1 MSNFEFYF
9 DTDGQVKPEQL
20 AKNRWL
26 AYLTQTDNVY
36 VNAERLERMRD
47 VSGRETVEYV
57 MRTLDVLD
65 ELFPEGKAG
74 SPEEENNYAADARQ
88 ILREV
93 LCWSEVAKGG
103 LRKEREEWRRKG
115 YPLDI
120 HNIASAEIYSDYLEV
135 SEDGDGMSAIVARTA
150 DSNIRQAI
158 YMLIRTHGLIGQ
170 SIRGEI
176 PVRHNEPLLYVREL
190 LGLTDAEMRRLVL
203 VLNECIIRGVS
214 DSLWDQVK
222 QDVTA
227 LVDRILKGD
236 LSEYSAEYRLEKL
249 CPKEIRIYRED
260 ADFFAEK
267 IFPKYELWYFE
278 SALGSFDLKQIRTIL
293 SRTLQ
298 ELEGISGNA
307 GGSENTG
314 SGGNAGSGQRVNN
327 GRGDGSGQAG
337 VQHLNFK
344 PLADSLYY
352 DYEGRRHINVYKKRI
367 IEKFLRDGDAPYVKF
382 KVWTENGTAYVDFA
396 FAAVCEKLI
405 EFCVEAE
412 RSGLLTFEK
421 SIIVLYDMFGF
432 RKDEFDRLNN
442 EDKYLQTMNDVSG
455 STKDGIIDYVV
466 GQSVVDVGSGG
477 GILLDRLEAKYPG
490 MQVIG
495 TDISANVIE
504 ALEQKKKKEGHKWS
518 VAVHNFVEKPFGK
531 KVDSIVF
538 SSILHEIFSYT
549 EGEHG
554 RFDIGSVEKAL
565 QYAYESLTPG
575 GRIIIRDGV
584 KTEGAA
590 VRKIRFKTMAGMDFF
605 RNYQADF
612 KGLTDIPEER
622 KVIAVDAAT
631 FTVIGDVN
639 LIREFLYTY
648 TWGTESYAHEVQEQF
663 GYFTLAEYR
672 AFLESLGAKVI
683 CAEEILEPG
692 YPENLNRYLTLT
704 DERDEAVE
712 YPASNCILVA
722 EKPLTARE

>member
-9 DTDGQVKPEQL
+9 DIDGQVKPDQL

-65 ELFPEGKAG
+65 FALPQGKSG
-74 SPEEENNYAADARQ
+74 SSEEENDFVMAARQ

-120 HNIASAEIYSDYLEV
+120 HNIASAEIYSDLPESSEAVYL
-135 SEDGDGMSAIVARTA
+135 
-150 DSNIRQAI
+150 
-158 YMLIRTHGLIGQ
+158 LIRTHGLIGQ
-170 SIRGEI
+170 CIRGEI
-176 PVRHNEPLLYVREL
+176 QVRHNEPLLYVREL
-190 LGLTDAEMRRLVL
+190 MGLSNTDMRRLVL
-203 VLNECIIRGVS
+203 ILNECIIRGVS
-214 DSLWDQVK
+214 DSLWDKVK

-227 LVDRILKGD
+227 LVDRILEGD

-249 CPKEIRIYRED
+249 CPKEIQIYKEE

-278 SALGSFDLKQIRTIL
+278 SALGSFDLKQIRMIL
-293 SRTLQ
+293 TRTLQ
-298 ELEGISGNA
+298 ELEGSGD
-307 GGSENTG
+307 
-314 SGGNAGSGQRVNN
+314 VH
-327 GRGDGSGQAG
+327 
-337 VQHLNFK
+337 HLNFK

-442 EDKYLQTMNDVSG
+442 EDKYLQTMNDVSA

-518 VAVHNFVEKPFGK
+518 VTIHNFVEKPFEK

-554 RFDIGSVEKAL
+554 RFDLDSVKKAL
-565 QYAYESLTPG
+565 RFAYESLTPG

-590 VRKIRFKTMAGMDFF
+590 IRKIRFKTTAGMDFF

-612 KGLTDIPEER
+612 KGLTDIPEDR
-622 KVIAVDAAT
+622 KVIAVDEAEL
-631 FTVIGDVN
+631 TVSGDVN

-672 AFLESLGAKVI
+672 AFLNSLGAKVL

-704 DERDEAVE
+704 DEQDKEVE

-722 EKPLTARE
+722 EKVS

>member
-65 ELFPEGKAG
+65 SALPEGKSG
-74 SPEEENNYAADARQ
+74 SSEEENDFVMAARQ

-120 HNIASAEIYSDYLEV
+120 HNIASAEIYSDLPESSEAVYL
-135 SEDGDGMSAIVARTA
+135 
-150 DSNIRQAI
+150 
-158 YMLIRTHGLIGQ
+158 LIRTHGLIGQ
-170 SIRGEI
+170 CIRGEI
-176 PVRHNEPLLYVREL
+176 QVRHNEPLLYVRDL
-190 LGLTDAEMRRLVL
+190 LGLTNADMHRLVL
-203 VLNECIIRGVS
+203 ILNECIIRGVS
-214 DSLWDQVK
+214 DSLWDKVK
-222 QDVTA
+222 QDVAA
-227 LVDRILKGD
+227 LVDRILEGD

-249 CPKEIRIYRED
+249 CPREIQIYKED
-260 ADFFAEK
+260 AEFFAEK

-278 SALGSFDLKQIRTIL
+278 SALGSFDLKQIRMIL
-293 SRTLQ
+293 IRTLQ
-298 ELEGISGNA
+298 ELEGSGD
-307 GGSENTG
+307 
-314 SGGNAGSGQRVNN
+314 VH
-327 GRGDGSGQAG
+327 
-337 VQHLNFK
+337 HLNFK

-367 IEKFLRDGDAPYVKF
+367 IEKCLRDGDAPYVKF

-442 EDKYLQTMNDVSG
+442 EDKYLQTMNDVSA

-477 GILLDRLEAKYPG
+477 GVLLDRLEAKYPG

-518 VAVHNFVEKPFGK
+518 VTIHNFVEKPFEK

-554 RFDIGSVEKAL
+554 RFDLDSVKKAL
-565 QYAYESLTPG
+565 RFAYESLTPG

-590 VRKIRFKTMAGMDFF
+590 IRKIRFKTTAGMDFF

-612 KGLTDIPEER
+612 KGLTDIPEDR
-622 KVIAVDAAT
+622 KVIAVDEVRL
-631 FTVIGDVN
+631 TVSGDVN

-672 AFLESLGAKVI
+672 AFLKSLGAKVL

-704 DERDEAVE
+704 DEQDKEVE

-722 EKPLTARE
+722 EKVS

>member
-9 DTDGQVKPEQL
+9 DADGQAKPEQL

-57 MRTLDVLD
+57 MRTLDVLV
-65 ELFPEGKAG
+65 EALPEPEPG
-74 SPEEENNYAADARQ
+74 SSGAENDLAVDAKQ

-120 HNIASAEIYSDYLEV
+120 HNIASAEIYSDFMES
-135 SEDGDGMSAIVARTA
+135 SE
-150 DSNIRQAI
+150 AI
-158 YMLIRTHGLIGQ
+158 YLLIRTHGLIGQ
-170 SIRGEI
+170 CIRGEI
-176 PVRHNEPLLYVREL
+176 PVRHNAPLLYVREL
-190 LGLTDAEMRRLVL
+190 LGLSNTRMRELVL

-214 DSLWDQVK
+214 DSLWNQVK
-222 QDVTA
+222 QDVTV
-227 LVDRILKGD
+227 LVDRILEGD

-249 CPKEIRIYRED
+249 CPKEIQIYRED
-260 ADFFAEK
+260 ADFFAEN
-267 IFPKYELWYFE
+267 IFRRYELWYFE
-278 SALGSFDLKQIRTIL
+278 SALGSFDLKQIRAIL
-293 SRTLQ
+293 TRTLQ
-298 ELEGISGNA
+298 ELENSG
-307 GGSENTG
+307 GNTG
-314 SGGNAGSGQRVNN
+314 SGRVEGSGQVN
-327 GRGDGSGQAG
+327 
-337 VQHLNFK
+337 VYHLNFK

-382 KVWTENGTAYVDFA
+382 KVWVENGTAYVDFS

-442 EDKYLQTMNDVSG
+442 EDKYLRTMNDVSA

-466 GQSVVDVGSGG
+466 GKSVVDVGSGG
-477 GILLDRLEAKYPG
+477 GILLDRLETKYPK
-490 MQVIG
+490 MHVIG

-504 ALEQKKKKEGHKWS
+504 ALNQKKKKEGHRWS
-518 VAVHNFVEKPFGK
+518 VTVHNFVEKPFEQ

-554 RFDIGSVEKAL
+554 RFDLDSVKKAL
-565 QYAYESLTPG
+565 RFAYESLTPG

-584 KTEGAA
+584 KAEGAA
-590 VRKIRFKTMAGMDFF
+590 VRKIWFKTEAGMDFF
-605 RNYQADF
+605 RNYQVDF
-612 KGLTDIPEER
+612 KGLTDIPENR
-622 KVIAVDAAT
+622 KVTNIDEAGL
-631 FTVIGDVN
+631 TVTGDVN
-639 LIREFLYTY
+639 MIREFLYTY

-672 AFLESLGAKVI
+672 AFLESLGAKVL

-692 YPENLNRYLTLT
+692 YPENLNRYLTLL
-704 DERDEAVE
+704 DERDVEVE

-722 EKPLTARE
+722 EKAV